1 MPTDLEEPRP
11 QPDADSGHGQPSQE
25 QVPDHEALPHD
36 EEGGPVKSFLEHLE
50 DLRWVLIKSLA
61 AAGIGMLICL
71 IAGNQVM
78 TILTLP
84 LKRAKISYPGTN
96 QVAIFKMGTNQLAR
110 HLLSADQQQRY
121 GPLLGTNRFAELQV
135 ELVPNG
141 TNFTVLLVPA
151 PAKDLHEADRLKVD
165 LVNLGPV
172 GGFIVALQLAL
183 YGGLVLAAPFI
194 FYYIAGFIFPALR
207 MTEKYYVYRGLGF
220 GFVLFAS
227 GVAFC
232 YFVLLPLA
240 LTASA
245 GYSNWLGLQA
255 TQWRAE
261 EYISFSCKFMLG
273 MGIGFQM
280 PVVLLTLVKIGVL
293 NYTILSKMRR
303 YMIVINLVL
312 GALLTT
318 PEVLTQVMMAIP
330 LQLLYEV
337 SVWIAWYWER
347 RDRKRGGGPANPR
360 SNSPRTPH

>member
-1 MPTDLEEPRP
+1 MPTDVEEPGS
-11 QPDADSGHGQPSQE
+11 QPDRSAESHHESDSYH
-25 QVPDHEALPHD
+25 HHHD
-36 EEGGPVKSFLEHLE
+36 NPPVSEEPPEEGGPVKSFLEHLE
-50 DLRWVLIKSLA
+50 DLRWVLIKGLTA
-61 AAGIGMLICL
+61 VGIGMLLCL

-78 TILTLP
+78 TLLTLP
-84 LKRAKISYPGTN
+84 LKRATVSYPGTN
-96 QVAIFKMGTNQLAR
+96 QVASFKMGTNQLAR
-110 HLLSADQQQRY
+110 HLLTPEQQERFA
-121 GPLLGTNRFAELQV
+121 PILGTNRYVELQV

-141 TNFTVLLVPA
+141 TNLGVVLVPI
-151 PAKDLHEADRLKVD
+151 PSPNPDEARRLMID

-172 GGFIVALQLAL
+172 GGFIVALQIAM
-183 YGGLVLAAPFI
+183 YGGIVLSAPFV
-194 FYYIAGFIFPALR
+194 FYFVAGFIFPALR
-207 MTEKYYVYRGLGF
+207 MNEKYYVYRGLGF
-220 GFVLFAS
+220 GVFLFAT

-232 YFVLLPLA
+232 YFILLPLA

-245 GYSNWLGLQA
+245 GYSNWLGLHA

-261 EYISFSCKFMLG
+261 EYISFACKFMLG

-330 LQLLYEV
+330 LQFLYEV
-337 SVWIAWYWER
+337 SVWIAWFWER
-347 RDRKRGGGPANPR
+347 RERKRAARGE
-360 SNSPRTPH
+360 